1 MLGHICQCHGIQ
13 ICLNIVQHQKM
24 VRRLVYIVRQRRF
37 QSRKIMPGNQADQCG
52 HHSDHNLIRAGIM
65 KEMLLVK
72 LHHMF
77 PDIYRLRC
85 IGMKNQIINM
95 LRIVKSFGKKLTDDI
110 MLLHKRR
117 KHLVKCRLPKKNV
130 KNSRLVVKHLYIVK
144 TPRRD
149 KDKIP
154 LKKIQ
159 TFQPD
164 ILNTYPR

>member
-1 MLGHICQCHGIQ
+1 
-13 ICLNIVQHQKM
+13 
-24 VRRLVYIVRQRRF
+24 
-37 QSRKIMPGNQADQCG
+37 
-52 HHSDHNLIRAGIM
+52 M

-144 TPRRD
+144 NPRRD